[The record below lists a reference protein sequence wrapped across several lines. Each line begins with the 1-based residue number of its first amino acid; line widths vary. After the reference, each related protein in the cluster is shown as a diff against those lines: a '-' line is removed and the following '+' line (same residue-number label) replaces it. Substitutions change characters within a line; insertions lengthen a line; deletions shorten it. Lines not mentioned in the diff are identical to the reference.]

1 MRFPRLSHL
10 FHRRAKSEPEL
21 SRLASAPTA
30 APTTRRSS
38 DTQLATSLGRS
49 NPTSALSDVFT
60 AYVPPAPLAFTTF
73 HSHQDRHGRD
83 ASLESPFYVQPSGP
97 TSPSRSI
104 VSVLK
109 HRICDLED
117 ALKTER
123 ESYEA
128 ALQANEGLVHDVAV
142 LQSEVLD
149 LRRELFSLLADS
161 DATPQAPRASHSGD
175 ALQFQALAAENAALA
190 AECERLRRFVEILR
204 VTESDAQPVLAS
216 AYTSILDGDE
226 PEAALVAA
234 IKRTIISQP
243 DSVWRELLEPV
254 TGVRTQDE
262 YLAQVRCT
270 LDARAHSRDWRK
282 KAAFWKRAAR
292 EDGRHRETITPSA
305 SALSETVD
313 VLPPARQQKV
323 EEMRQALREG
333 KLPLRVSRLRQS
345 VPEIINLRINAPA
358 ATGDTNVPGASVPDP
373 LAISPTALSGLDI
386 QALAVHETSCD
397 NDSVADPLT
406 TCLPASSSS
415 MVLPSASSSATVHSN
430 LPPLAS
436 ETFRASHSI
445 KSVSSRG
452 SSRSFPAKQASPP
465 SLAALSLTTRS
476 LRESIPA
483 SASASTQDSAKSRR
497 RRAKIIAVPVTSA
510 SVPDERGL
518 AASTTKSTSRWSF
531 FGPSRSVISAV
542 ASIARDIAMRA
553 GDTRNSGEVVQDAIC
568 DVAPTASGSGMSDPA
583 SDTSVETTVADQP
596 PKTPSRPPASSLP
609 KALLDFNSSPED
621 DLVLVLHSD
630 FSGSSYRATPSV
642 PPPSPTP
649 GANRSPSSAHTTPE
663 KRSRLPVRMP
673 GLKAIKR
680 FSASIHISRPVLVE
694 TTNAATFG
702 FPVVPSVVGGGKE
715 VGGGLQPRGRAPS
728 VLERPGLAG
737 ASPPRPSKIPM
748 GRKLQRFALG
758 A

>member
-30 APTTRRSS
+30 APTTRRAS

-49 NPTSALSDVFT
+49 NPTSALPDVFT

-83 ASLESPFYVQPSGP
+83 ASLQSPFYVQPSGA

-149 LRRELFSLLADS
+149 LRRELFSVLA

-175 ALQFQALAAENAALA
+175 ALQFQALAAEHAALA

-234 IKRTIISQP
+234 IKRALISQP

-292 EDGRHRETITPSA
+292 EDGRHGETITPSA

-323 EEMRQALREG
+323 EEMREALREG
-333 KLPLRVSRLRQS
+333 KLPLRVSHLRES
-345 VPEIINLRINAPA
+345 VPEIGNLRINAPA
-358 ATGDTNVPGASVPDP
+358 ATGETNVPGASVPDP

-386 QALAVHETSCD
+386 RALAVHETSCED
-397 NDSVADPLT
+397 DCAADPLTTT

-445 KSVSSRG
+445 KSVSSRS
-452 SSRSFPAKQASPP
+452 SSRSFPAKQASTPAH
-465 SLAALSLTTRS
+465 AALSLTTRS
-476 LRESIPA
+476 LRESISA
-483 SASASTQDSAKSRR
+483 SASVSTQDSAKSRR
-497 RRAKIIAVPVTSA
+497 RRAKIIAVPVASR

-542 ASIARDIAMRA
+542 ASIAHDIAMRA

-568 DVAPTASGSGMSDPA
+568 DVVPTASGSEVSDPA
-583 SDTSVETTVADQP
+583 SDTSVDTTVADQP
-596 PKTPSRPPASSLP
+596 PKTPSRPPSSSLP

-630 FSGSSYRATPSV
+630 FSGSSYRATPSA

-702 FPVVPSVVGGGKE
+702 FPVVPSAVGGGKE
-715 VGGGLQPRGRAPS
+715 AGGGMQPRGRAPS
-728 VLERPGLAG
+728 VMERPGLAG